1 MKRTNTSI
9 LAKSFFAAT
18 IATVAFIPTT
28 QSAFAKSIAINNQ
41 TTQEPTI
48 DTIKQIASQH
58 PKIEVVFVL
67 DTTGSM
73 SGLIQAAKEKIWSI
87 ASTLAT
93 GQGTAQES
101 EHLSEYSSEQ
111 NAPEI
116 KMGLVAYRDHG
127 DTYITK
133 TTPLSTDLDS
143 MYSTLMDF
151 KARGGGDGPESVNKG
166 LYDAVH
172 KMLWSQ
178 DDDTYKVVF
187 LIGDAPAHMDYQDD
201 VKYPTTIAKALKK
214 GIVINAIQSG
224 KNRRTTTNWQQ
235 IATLG
240 QGDFFQVDNNGNAV
254 AIATPFDKQLADL
267 SVELDNTRVYYG
279 NKEAKRKQRSKVA
292 ASVKLHSKASEKSL
306 ARRATYNSSA
316 SGKNNFLGEGE
327 LVDEISSG
335 VTSLSSIS
343 KSELPEVMKA
353 MSPKAQVTYVKT
365 KANERKEL
373 SKSIRELSEKRDTY
387 LKEEVAKVGANKDSF
402 DAKIFGAIRSQAAK
416 KGLIYEEDSAKY

>member
-1 MKRTNTSI
+1 MKRINNSI
-9 LAKSFFAAT
+9 LAKSIFAAT
-18 IATVAFIPTT
+18 IATVAVIPTT
-28 QSAFAKSIAINNQ
+28 QTAFAKKIAINHNNSQ

-93 GQGTAQES
+93 GQASGQKSRHST
-101 EHLSEYSSEQ
+101 EQ

-116 KMGLVAYRDHG
+116 KMGLVAYRDRG
-127 DTYITK
+127 DAYITK

-214 GIVINAIQSG
+214 GIIINAIQSG
-224 KNRRTTTNWQQ
+224 QNRRTTTNWQQ

-240 QGDFFQVDNNGNAV
+240 QGDYFQVENNGNAV
-254 AIATPFDKQLADL
+254 AIATPFDKELADL

-279 NKEAKRKQRSKVA
+279 NKEAKRKQHSKVA

-316 SGKNNFLGEGE
+316 SGKSNFLGEGE
-327 LVDEISSG
+327 LVDEIGSG
-335 VTSLSSIS
+335 AISLSSIS
-343 KSELPEVMKA
+343 KNELPEVMKA
-353 MSPKAQVTYVKT
+353 MSPSAQVEYVKT
-365 KANERKEL
+365 KTNERKEL
-373 SKSIRELSEKRDTY
+373 SKSIRKLSEKRDTY

-402 DAKIFGAIRSQAAK
+402 DAKIFGTIRIQAAK
-416 KGLIYEEDSAKY
+416 KGLLYKEDDAKY